1 MLIFGILL
9 LGMLIAAI
17 GAAVVGLWP
26 IAVVDLMVL
35 LIVAGGLRMAFPV
48 RRAVLTYREIMER
61 QGRTVLEEAA
71 VPEQPVT
78 MKQPVEQPVTVVQP
92 VEHSEVLDP
101 LPGALAA
108 A

>member
-1 MLIFGILL
+1 MLIFGLLL

-17 GAAVVGLWP
+17 GAAVVGMWP
-26 IAVVDLMVL
+26 IAAVDLVVV
-35 LIVAGGLRMAFPV
+35 LIVAGGLRVAFPA
-48 RRAVLTYREIMER
+48 RRAVLTYREILER
-61 QGRTVLEEAA
+61 QARTVLEA
-71 VPEQPVT
+71 VAEPEQTVT
-78 MKQPVEQPVTVVQP
+78 VEQPVTVVQP

>member
-9 LGMLIAAI
+9 LGMLVAAI
-17 GAAVVGLWP
+17 GAVVVGLWP
-26 IAVVDLMVL
+26 IAAVDMVVV
-35 LIVAGGLRMAFPV
+35 LIVAGGLRVAFPA
-48 RRAVLTYREIMER
+48 RRAVLTYREILER
-61 QGRTVLEEAA
+61 QGRA
-71 VPEQPVT
+71 VPVEPEQSVPVE
-78 MKQPVEQPVTVVQP
+78 QPVEQPVTVVQP